1 MGQCTSTSTKSE
13 KYRPLGEVFRAKVL
27 PVHGD
32 VELPGAGINVGLC
45 VSGGGCRAMSFST
58 GVYRALNEL
67 DVLGKLDAI
76 SSVSGGTWCSSIL
89 MFAKEF
95 KGTPIETAELL
106 GKLTVPADLTMEAL
120 KEEVPLLSGVVN
132 GDSSTILKALLEEH
146 KGREYEVWP
155 KLMSEWLLRNFDGLD
170 SLEAYMALE
179 EDLKRIREDN
189 PQLEKK
195 RFLTP
200 RTDKPRTFIMNG
212 CSLAPLKYE
221 ASNDNVVSFQMCPD
235 FTGSPFY
242 PQNQQV
248 KYSMAPMLPCKD
260 FGLSGLRSMNRTMG
274 GGFTETFAFGGAAPK
289 EQSGGQKCVLKEPSS
304 PFALPYAVG
313 ISSWA
318 AGGALNQVRILG
330 NVLNIR
336 RDYWPV
342 TSDIL
347 PKRQPA
353 ISYQLGDGGSLDNAG
368 LLALLQRGARKV
380 IWVSNSWTSLN
391 LSYDWDGATPET
403 FNPQEGG
410 VVDQVFCTFGY
421 DSSAVGFFYANNQV
435 FERSQCLA
443 FCRELKDLKLRGK
456 PVVVNKKLSV
466 LPNAWWGIKG
476 GYEVELVLVYLDQCR
491 DFEAQLPTEM
501 REEIAKEDQGAFA
514 NFPIYP
520 VTRQNEDDMIGLTP
534 QQAHLLAAQAEY
546 SVREN
551 EALLRKLLS

>member
-1 MGQCTSTSTKSE
+1 
-13 KYRPLGEVFRAKVL
+13 
-27 PVHGD
+27 
-32 VELPGAGINVGLC
+32 
-45 VSGGGCRAMSFST
+45 
-58 GVYRALNEL
+58 
-67 DVLGKLDAI
+67 
-76 SSVSGGTWCSSIL
+76 
-89 MFAKEF
+89 
-95 KGTPIETAELL
+95 
-106 GKLTVPADLTMEAL
+106 MEAL

-248 KYSMAPMLPCKD
+248 
-260 FGLSGLRSMNRTMG
+260 
-274 GGFTETFAFGGAAPK
+274 
-289 EQSGGQKCVLKEPSS
+289 LKEPSS

-403 FNPQEGG
+403 FNPQEMDLRVRVSGLRVQWG
-410 VVDQVFCTFGY
+410 SCGPSFLHLGY

-476 GYEVELVLVYLDQCR
+476 GYELELVLVYLDQCR
-491 DFEAQLPTEM
+491 DFEAQLPTET

-546 SVREN
+546 SDARLSQIMDN
-551 EALLRKLLS
+551 LKILQKLAGKSPKSMAASSEE